1 MPTKLYIVSTM
12 IYTHNAL
19 GKHRITTQRIG
30 NIRWYKYINDC
41 FFDANVHFPPQE
53 IINCMG
59 LNHMTSTLNML
70 LHHKY
75 ICPPLLIQIMLMH
88 KIKFCLPMDFIHCFK
103 KWIMNILH
111 FKILCLWRNKIQMN
125 HFNCSLLKV
134 LVHVKKSC

>member
-1 MPTKLYIVSTM
+1 MHWASIKSQPRELATTNDTNISMTK
-12 IYTHNAL
+12 
-19 GKHRITTQRIG
+19 
-30 NIRWYKYINDC
+30 

-103 KWIMNILH
+103 K
-111 FKILCLWRNKIQMN
+111 
-125 HFNCSLLKV
+125 
-134 LVHVKKSC
+134 